1 MGVEL
6 MDCSRICEEHW
17 QEGKYLLCPF
27 KFDTYSIIPLVFS
40 KRWEETDRERA
51 QEGSAI

>member
-1 MGVEL
+1 

-40 KRWEETDRERA
+40 KRWEKTGRERA
-51 QEGSAI
+51 QEGAAI